1 MTEDALMDI
10 TPAARQ
16 GLLTDAKTEAMKA
29 KEDESESQSCFYVL
43 QFDSFILDPIK
54 PIIHLNILILSHS
67 LPLSQSWC
75 TDRRVNEQA
84 KRLDHITRALRIEA
98 PEAIAKKYQEQV
110 EEDRAAFQ
118 VSE

>member
-54 PIIHLNILILSHS
+54 PIIPLNIQFTLSPS
-67 LPLSQSWC
+67 LNSWC

>member
-29 KEDESESQSCFYVL
+29 KEDESEPKSCFYVL

-54 PIIHLNILILSHS
+54 PIIPLKIPILSHS
-67 LPLSQSWC
+67 LPLSQLLMYRSPC
-75 TDRRVNEQA
+75 Q
-84 KRLDHITRALRIEA
+84 
-98 PEAIAKKYQEQV
+98 
-110 EEDRAAFQ
+110 
-118 VSE
+118 